1 MERIESQGEAYR
13 DLAKKVLSWVIHAK
27 RTLSTAELQHALA
40 VEPRKRVLNN
50 DFIPG
55 IEIVVSVCAGLVT
68 LDIQSDVVRLVHFTT
83 QEYFER
89 TPWFPMA
96 ESDITATCVTYLSF
110 NIFDSGFCQSDEEFE
125 ERLQVNKLYEYAA
138 RNWGHHAQAAST
150 EMEEL
155 ILEFLENETQIAGSS
170 QAMMAVE
177 HHFHGYSQAVPTQI
191 IGVHLAAYFGLGS
204 MMIALLKSEHDADL
218 KDSYGRT
225 PLSWAARSGHE
236 AVVKLLLAKDGVD
249 PDSKDRGYGRTPLS
263 WAAWGGHEAVVKL
276 LQSRDNL
283 SP

>member
-1 MERIESQGEAYR
+1 MERIESQGEAFR
-13 DLAKKVLSWVIHAK
+13 DLAKKGLSWVIHAE

-40 VEPRKRVLNN
+40 VEPRKRVLNK

-89 TPWFPMA
+89 TSWFPMA

-110 NIFDSGFCQSDEEFE
+110 STFGSGFCRSDEEFE
-125 ERLQVNKLYEYAA
+125 ERLRVNKLYEYAA
-138 RNWGHHAQAAST
+138 RNWGHHAQAALT
-150 EMEEL
+150 EVEEL
-155 ILEFLENETQIAGSS
+155 ILEFLESETKIAGSS
-170 QAMMAVE
+170 QAMMVGKGY
-177 HHFHGYSQAVPTQI
+177 FRGYSQMVPRQI

-204 MMIALLKSEHDADL
+204 MIIALLKSGHDADL
-218 KDSYGRT
+218 KDSYGRS
-225 PLSWAARSGHE
+225 PLSWAAGNGHA
-236 AVVKLLLAKDGVD
+236 AVVELLLARDGVD
-249 PDSKDRGYGRTPLS
+249 PDSKDTDGRTPLS
-263 WAAWGGHEAVVKL
+263 WAAENGHTAVVEL
-276 LQSRDNL
+276 LQSRDVL